1 MNKKT
6 DKLIDALGKLD
17 EEQIAACMKP
27 RRKKAFLASGKARV
41 AVVLAAALL
50 ITTLASAL
58 IVAPMMLGED
68 IPGEIPG
75 VTTDSE
81 STGTQGADTTDIP
94 PIEDVMKYPGVAQL
108 LSLGNISY
116 SGFTVNDDGLISMP
130 GQNSGVSFDETD
142 EYFTAPMPIIT
153 LNCGAEN
160 TVKFSCDY
168 GALGQ
173 VKQAREYGE
182 MMYQYVDDN
191 GGKWDLFYLSH
202 FADSELTLKGDESL
216 SWFYS
221 QHVGYC
227 DAGCNRDTF
236 IDYTVYNPEGEII
249 AAGSIYMAAFRYMF
263 AHDLHLMTNKT
274 FDQALSNFEMFEK
287 EAAQYTI
294 RKPINLYAESFVD
307 KNGQIDTE
315 KRDAFFAYHDTIKSI
330 RSTASRDEWINTS
343 LYVSDEAG
351 YDISDLA
358 REGEENWVNPYA
370 YDLYDDVNA
379 EMPTEDVLA
388 TFDETQMA
396 AYENFLDRKEA
407 ARAQAEASFTSHDL
421 LLKGFAKLCND
432 HLGFHPWS
440 KEYSGGVSCGTMAIR
455 SEYMV
460 FEVRGYNDQ
469 DDTAGWWLVIND
481 KYYSVKESSNEL
493 REGEDYHFV
502 EHYVLEKGVEVY
514 FYFSD
519 TLEDK
524 IEVIYP

>member
-6 DKLIDALGKLD
+6 DKLIDALDTLN
-17 EEQIAACMKP
+17 EEQIASCMKP
-27 RRKKAFLASGKARV
+27 RMRKPFLASGKARV
-41 AVVLAAALL
+41 ALVLAAALL
-50 ITTLASAL
+50 LTTLASAL
-58 IVAPMMLGED
+58 IVVPMMLGDDAPIEN
-68 IPGEIPG
+68 PGE
-75 VTTDSE
+75 TTDAE
-81 STGTQGADTTDIP
+81 STAPSPESTDVP
-94 PIEDVMKYPGVAQL
+94 PVENVMTYPGIAQL

-130 GQNSGVSFDETD
+130 GQNSGVSFDETE

-160 TVKFSCDY
+160 TVKLSCDY

-173 VKQAREYGE
+173 VKRVREYGE
-182 MMYQYVDDN
+182 EMYQYVDDN
-191 GGKWDLFYLSH
+191 GGKWNLFYLSH

-216 SWFYS
+216 SWFYT
-221 QHVGYC
+221 QHVGYS

-249 AAGSIYMAAFRYMF
+249 AAGSIYMAAFRYLF
-263 AHDLHLMTNKT
+263 AHDLNLMTNKT

-307 KNGQIDTE
+307 ENGDIDTE

-343 LYVSDEAG
+343 RYVSEDAG

-370 YDLYDDVNA
+370 YNSYSDVNA

-388 TFDETQMA
+388 TFNETQMA

-407 ARAQAEASFTSHDL
+407 ARAQSEASFTSHDL
-421 LLKGFAKLCND
+421 LLKGFAQLCND

-440 KEYSGGVSCGTMAIR
+440 KKYSGVSCGTMAIR

-460 FEVRGYNDQ
+460 FEVRGYHSNN
-469 DDTAGWWLVIND
+469 DTADWWLVIND
-481 KYYSVKESSNEL
+481 QYYSVIESSNEL

-502 EHYVLEKGVEVY
+502 EHFILEKGVEVY